1 MSILETKSLISLLF
15 VVVVQIKK
23 ENILSSRRKRK
34 ERLIRGEVIN

>member
-1 MSILETKSLISLLF
+1 MSILEPKSLISLLF

-23 ENILSSRRKRK
+23 ENILSSQRKRK